1 MVKLLERGVKLSGT
15 IAWILVAVLAA
26 ATAITWL
33 AARDAITFVAP
44 IIMYSLAGCAIL
56 AAVIAT
62 ATFMIERSTWIGT
75 RWAELSRDRTLA
87 T

>member
-15 IAWILVAVLAA
+15 IVWILVAILAA

-44 IIMYSLAGCAIL
+44 IIMYTLAGCAIL
-56 AAVIAT
+56 AAVI
-62 ATFMIERSTWIGT
+62 SYCHVY
-75 RWAELSRDRTLA
+75 DRTFNLDWDPLGR